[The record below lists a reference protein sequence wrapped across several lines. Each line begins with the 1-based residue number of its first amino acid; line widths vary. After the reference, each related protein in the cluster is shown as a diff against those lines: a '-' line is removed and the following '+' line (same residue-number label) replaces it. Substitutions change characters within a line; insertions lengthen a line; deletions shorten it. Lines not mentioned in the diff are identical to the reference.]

1 MSEFLRN
8 AWYVG
13 AWAHDIKDGMVA
25 RRMLDEPVV
34 LFRDGAGKVRALE
47 DRCCHR
53 GAPLSIGELVPEG
66 IRCGYHSLTFN
77 ADGICVAIP
86 GQRHI
91 PDNARVKSYP
101 VAEKD
106 DFVWVWMG
114 DPKKASADQILDY
127 RYINDH
133 VDWPHKHA
141 VLPVKCNYRL
151 LLDNLLDLT
160 HLGTVHKTT
169 IGGNPEQHA
178 SAQMKTYRT
187 PTGVKY
193 IRWMLD
199 SVPPPAFV
207 AIAGFKGRV
216 DRWQEFEYVAP
227 ATIKQYSGA
236 VDAGNGIYERAN
248 RDGHLEIDPRE
259 GGLHFRLIHSI
270 TPETDGTCSYY
281 WASANGGR
289 TDPVLTDKL
298 FQAAATAFDEDKAVV
313 EHQQTRLVDFDESRL
328 IDIASDSARL
338 QMFRHLSQKIAEE
351 NGAARVAAA
360 E

>member
-1 MSEFLRN
+1 MYLRN
-8 AWYVG
+8 AWYVA
-13 AWAHDIKDGMVA
+13 AWGHEVKDGVLA
-25 RRMLDEPVV
+25 RRLLNEPIV
-34 LFRDGAGKVRALE
+34 LFRDGSGRVRALE

-77 ADGICVAIP
+77 GDGVCVNVP
-86 GQRHI
+86 GQTHI

-106 DFVWVWMG
+106 EFVWVWMG
-114 DPKKASADQILDY
+114 DADKASTDLILDY
-127 RYINDH
+127 PYNNDH
-133 VDWPHKHA
+133 ENWPHKHA
-141 VLPVKCNYRL
+141 LLPVKCNYRL

-169 IGGNPEQHA
+169 IGGNPVQHA
-178 SAQMKTYRT
+178 SAKMKVIRT

-207 AIAGFKGRV
+207 ALAGFKGRI

-236 VDAGNGIYERAN
+236 VDVGTGIYEKAN
-248 RDGHLEIDPRE
+248 RE
-259 GGLHFRLIHSI
+259 GGLQVDSRDGGAHIRLIHSI
-270 TPETDGTCSYY
+270 TPETDGTCLYY
-281 WASANGGR
+281 WTSANGNRQGDR
-289 TDPVLTDKL
+289 AAVTETL

-313 EHQQTRLVDFDESRL
+313 EHQQTRLVDFDESKL
-328 IDIASDSARL
+328 IDINSDSARV
-338 QMFRHLSQKIAEE
+338 QMFRHLSQLIAAEH
-351 NGAARVAAA
+351 GARLAAA